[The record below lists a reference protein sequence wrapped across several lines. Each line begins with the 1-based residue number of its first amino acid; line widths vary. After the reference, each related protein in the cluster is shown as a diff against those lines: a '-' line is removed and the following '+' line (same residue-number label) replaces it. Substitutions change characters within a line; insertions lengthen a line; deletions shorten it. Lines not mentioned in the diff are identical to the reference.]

1 LCAVALVTAYLT
13 LQSSGCDIF
22 QTRTPQPPTQT
33 TSSFSPPVTPEIVL
47 SNLTSAVAQ
56 DNIDNYMRS
65 FPDSITAPRGFLFTP
80 SPEVAAN
87 YSSVF
92 RAWSLTDERTYFQ
105 NLGKPN
111 GTPLLSLSNEQKSTI
126 APDSVVYTI
135 DYTLYFPHG
144 RSGVPELVGG
154 QMQFGMRTDAQ
165 QLWAIYSWQDFK
177 TTSDS
182 TWSYLKAVF
191 SGG

>member
-1 LCAVALVTAYLT
+1 LLLAALAVTVIA
-13 LQSSGCDIF
+13 GCDIF

-47 SNLTSAVAQ
+47 ANLTSAISQ
-56 DNIDNYMRS
+56 DNIDNYIRS
-65 FPDSITAPRGFLFTP
+65 FPDSSAAPRGFQFTP

-87 YSSVF
+87 YAGVF
-92 RAWSLTDERTYFQ
+92 RAWSLTDERTYFL

-111 GTPLLSLSNEQKSTI
+111 GTPLLTLSNEQKSTI

-144 RSGVPELVGG
+144 HSGVPELVGG
-154 QMQFGMRTDAQ
+154 KMQFGMRTDAQ
-165 QLWAIYSWQDFK
+165 QLWAIYTWQDFK
-177 TTSDS
+177 TTNDS